1 MYLPWGV
8 SLGGALDTEEH
19 GRVSLASVSRFAT
32 ILKIPEV
39 SSKGWIVRIDVGLSI
54 TFLLSPWTAIILGFP
69 RYLCLLIVCRM
80 PLDPTSPC

>member
-32 ILKIPEV
+32 ILKIGGVLE
-39 SSKGWIVRIDVGLSI
+39 R
-54 TFLLSPWTAIILGFP
+54 
-69 RYLCLLIVCRM
+69 
-80 PLDPTSPC
+80 LDCQNRC